1 MNDRYLSVAPEVS
14 EALDAGGPV
23 VALES
28 TIISHGMPY
37 PRNLETAREVE
48 RVVRDAGAVPAT
60 IAIAD
65 GAFRI
70 GLSED
75 QLYELATASE
85 VAKASRRDLGL
96 VLARR
101 TLAATTVA
109 TTMMGAA
116 AAGIRVF
123 ATGGT
128 GGVHRGAE
136 RTYDVS
142 ADLQELARTPVA
154 VVSAGVKSILDIG
167 KTLEYLETL
176 GVPVYGW
183 QTDEFP
189 AFYTRRTG
197 LPAPLRV
204 DSPQELGAA
213 LAAQWAIGLSQG
225 ALVANPIPEDDEL
238 EHGYIEEVIQRA
250 VAEAEAQGVAGR
262 DLTPFLLGRIVE
274 LTDGRSLEA
283 NIALVKNNAR
293 VAAMIAAELRAP

>member
-14 EALDAGGPV
+14 EALDAGRPV

-48 RVVRDAGAVPAT
+48 QVVRDAGAVPAT

-75 QLYELATASE
+75 QLHELATASE

-136 RTYDVS
+136 HTYDVS

-293 VAAMIAAELRAP
+293 VAAMIAAELRAS